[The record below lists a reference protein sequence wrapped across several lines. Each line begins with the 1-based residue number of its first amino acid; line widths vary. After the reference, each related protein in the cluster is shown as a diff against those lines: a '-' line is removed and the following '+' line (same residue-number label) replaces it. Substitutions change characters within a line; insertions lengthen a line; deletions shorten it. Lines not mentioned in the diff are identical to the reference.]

1 MAINGSSWNGRT
13 LEIWS
18 GGADDPDNPKTSRTG
33 YYLKKFLNDNL
44 NLVNDEKKNFSWP
57 VFRYAEVLLS
67 YAEAMNEAFGPDDL
81 GPAEY
86 GLTLT
91 AREAVNMVRGSESV
105 KMPEITAAE
114 APGQDEMRDR
124 IRNERRVEL
133 AFEGHRYWDL
143 CRWKIAAEV
152 LNRPVFGVKVTRTED
167 AARPYEYVSFEASR
181 RKFEAPKMY
190 LYPIPQEEIVR
201 SMGTMEQNA
210 GW

>member
-1 MAINGSSWNGRT
+1 MKRRTSPGR
-13 LEIWS
+13 
-18 GGADDPDNPKTSRTG
+18 
-33 YYLKKFLNDNL
+33 
-44 NLVNDEKKNFSWP
+44 FSVMPRFW
-57 VFRYAEVLLS
+57 LS

-91 AREAVNMVRGSESV
+91 AREAVNMVRGRESV

-114 APGQDEMRDR
+114 APGQDEMRSR
-124 IRNERRVEL
+124 IRNERQVEL

-152 LNRPVFGVKVTRTED
+152 LNRPVSGVKVTRTGD
-167 AARPYEYVSFEASR
+167 AARPYEYVSFEAGPPASSR
-181 RKFEAPKMY
+181 PQKCIF
-190 LYPIPQEEIVR
+190 IPFPRRR
-201 SMGTMEQNA
+201 SSGMGTMEQNA